1 MLVVL
6 AQISSPSSNL
16 SFLFVAFLVTWAAF
30 FAYAFFVNRRQ
41 REIQREIE
49 ELRRS
54 VEEQG
59 PGEQG

>member
-6 AQISSPSSNL
+6 AQISSTNL

-30 FAYAFFVNRRQ
+30 FGYVFFVNRRQ
-41 REIQREIE
+41 RELQREIE

-54 VEEQG
+54 MEDQQSVNQG
-59 PGEQG
+59 

>member
-1 MLVVL
+1 MLAVL

-41 REIQREIE
+41 RELQREIE

-54 VEEQG
+54 VEDQDPEDRG
-59 PGEQG
+59 